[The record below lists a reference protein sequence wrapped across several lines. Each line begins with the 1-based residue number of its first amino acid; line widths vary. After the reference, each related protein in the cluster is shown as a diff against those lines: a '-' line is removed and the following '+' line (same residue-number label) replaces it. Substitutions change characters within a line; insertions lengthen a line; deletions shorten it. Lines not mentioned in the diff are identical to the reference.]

1 LFIQQLFIQI
11 YLFLSNNQILK
22 LTYKCYFC
30 LCMDLTQKEWLS
42 SHENDNNSVIV
53 DVRTPEEYLE
63 GHIQNS
69 ILIDITKTET
79 FIEKLNSLDKS
90 TSYYV
95 YCRSGQRSSKAC
107 YLMQQLGIKT
117 TYNLVGGVL
126 EWEGD
131 LVK

>member
-1 LFIQQLFIQI
+1 MFIQI

-30 LCMDLTQKEWLS
+30 LYMDLTQKEWLS
-42 SHENDNNSVIV
+42 SHENDSNSVIV
-53 DVRTPEEYLE
+53 DVRTSGEYLE

>member
-1 LFIQQLFIQI
+1 MN
-11 YLFLSNNQILK
+11 LSQV
-22 LTYKCYFC
+22 
-30 LCMDLTQKEWLS
+30 EWCSNLDK
-42 SHENDNNSVIV
+42 DNESVII
-53 DVRTPEEYLE
+53 DVRTSEEHLE

>member
-1 LFIQQLFIQI
+1 
-11 YLFLSNNQILK
+11 
-22 LTYKCYFC
+22 
-30 LCMDLTQKEWLS
+30 MDLTQKDWLS

-53 DVRTPEEYLE
+53 DVRTSEEYLE

-107 YLMQQLGIKT
+107 YLMQQLGIKA